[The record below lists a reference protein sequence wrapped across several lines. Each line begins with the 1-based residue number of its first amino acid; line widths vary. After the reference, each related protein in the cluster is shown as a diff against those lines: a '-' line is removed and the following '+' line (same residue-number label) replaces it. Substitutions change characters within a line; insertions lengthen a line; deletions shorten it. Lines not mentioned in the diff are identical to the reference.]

1 MTRSSLAVEAQ
12 RALASR
18 LRSVAPILLHPL
30 AVPERCPDPAAD
42 AAEVFEQ
49 IVSAVERDAGAD
61 RIWLL
66 LTAMSA
72 VYPTRSEVD
81 STRRRFELESSIDLR
96 MQLLDGSL
104 EKVRAMGTAT
114 TEIEVLVG
122 AVVVDVDHSAK
133 HDLHT
138 GIQRVSRN
146 LLPLWDTDRDIV
158 PAAWS
163 GTTTALRR
171 LTRDESNRVIRWV
184 ERDAAKMTATETG
197 AKKHD
202 TWADPTDEPSTDES
216 STEESSTEEWVDDE
230 PSTDDPSSQEWS
242 AEDAGTARTN
252 AHAPRE
258 RMVVPWR
265 SVVVMV
271 EVPPPDA
278 NDRLAAVGSVSG
290 NKLVG
295 IAYDAIP
302 VVSADA
308 VPPVES
314 MKFARYLTAVKFATR
329 MAGISAAATAEIGG
343 FVRMLPTQGLV
354 GPAVT
359 EVSLPA
365 TDRATGRQPTGRRAP
380 GVVPTVLSVGSHEP
394 RKNHLAIL
402 YAAEVLWRTGLR
414 FSLEFIGGSGWGD
427 DFPRRAA
434 DLKAAGRPVLVRK
447 SISDAELHQAFSTA
461 LFTVFPSLH
470 EGYGLPVAESMAHGT
485 PVITSNFGSM
495 AEIAADGGA
504 LTIDPRDDDALTEA
518 MRTLLTEPA
527 EVARLTKEI
536 ANRPRRGWADYA
548 AELWDAIVEP
558 ELAVLAP
565 PRSLEPARE
574 GA

>member
-1 MTRSSLAVEAQ
+1 MTRSSVAVAAQ

-30 AVPERCPDPAAD
+30 AAPECCPDPAVD

-49 IVSAVERDAGAD
+49 IVGAVEKDPGAD

-114 TEIEVLVG
+114 TEIEVLIG

-146 LLPLWDTDRDIV
+146 LLPLWDTERDIV

-171 LTRDESNRVIRWV
+171 LTRDESDRVIRWV

-197 AKKHD
+197 AKKQD
-202 TWADPTDEPSTDES
+202 TWADATDESSTDES
-216 STEESSTEEWVDDE
+216 STDESSTDE
-230 PSTDDPSSQEWS
+230 SGTDDPSSQEWT
-242 AEDAGTARTN
+242 AEDAGTARAN
-252 AHAPRE
+252 AEVPPE

-314 MKFARYLTAVKFATR
+314 MKFARYLTAVKFASR

-354 GPAVT
+354 GPMVT

-365 TDRATGRQPTGRRAP
+365 TGRAP
-380 GVVPTVLSVGSHEP
+380 GPRPTERRSPGGVPTVLSVGSHEP

-402 YAAEVLWRTGLR
+402 YAAEMLWRSGLR

-434 DLKAAGRPVLVRK
+434 DLKAAGRPVEVRK
-447 SISDAELHQAFSTA
+447 SVTDAELHHALSTA

-504 LTIDPRDDDALTEA
+504 LTIDPRDDSALTEA
-518 MRTLLTEPA
+518 MRTLLTKPA
-527 EVARLTKEI
+527 ELARLTREI
-536 ANRPRRGWADYA
+536 AKRPRRGWADYA

-565 PRSLEPARE
+565 PRSPALATE